1 MWYPG
6 IVVVLKV
13 DAVVV
18 PLALSNCSML
28 DLDFVVV
35 TPRRSSGIANV
46 VVVGVVDV
54 VFGLDSGVDAD
65 VGCWC

>member
-13 DAVVV
+13 DAAAVL
-18 PLALSNCSML
+18 LALSML

-35 TPRRSSGIANV
+35 TPRRSYGIANV